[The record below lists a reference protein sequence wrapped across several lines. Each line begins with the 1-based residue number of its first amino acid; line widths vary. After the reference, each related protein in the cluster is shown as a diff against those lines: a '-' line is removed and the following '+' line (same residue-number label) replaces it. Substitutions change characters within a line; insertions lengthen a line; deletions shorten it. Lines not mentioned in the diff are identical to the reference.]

1 MLDNIMKYKKNEVA
15 VFADLNGWRVNG
27 GTVPPDLV
35 LTGQVPDLVIVD
47 RSTKPIKVMLVE
59 LTVPWD
65 AASSFKEVC
74 DRKTLRYRRLEED
87 LRLEGYSPYNL
98 PLEIGCRGVVNTRNM
113 GVLATICS
121 LVGIRS
127 MKRLRANLGRIALLG
142 SYRIWLARRSQDWT
156 PGELIR

>member
-1 MLDNIMKYKKNEVA
+1 MA
-15 VFADLNGWRVNG
+15 VFADLNGWRVNR

-35 LTGQVPDLVIVD
+35 LTGQVPNLVIVD

-65 AASSFKEVC
+65 TASSFKEAC
-74 DRKTLRYRRLEED
+74 DRKTLRHRRLEED

-98 PLEIGCRGVVNTRNM
+98 PLEIGCRGVVNTRNI

-127 MKRLRANLGRIALLG
+127 MRRLRANPGRITLLR